1 MKPAVQ
7 STKIEIYWKTHLD
20 RQLP

>member
-7 STKIEIYWKTHLD
+7 STKIEIYWKTPLD